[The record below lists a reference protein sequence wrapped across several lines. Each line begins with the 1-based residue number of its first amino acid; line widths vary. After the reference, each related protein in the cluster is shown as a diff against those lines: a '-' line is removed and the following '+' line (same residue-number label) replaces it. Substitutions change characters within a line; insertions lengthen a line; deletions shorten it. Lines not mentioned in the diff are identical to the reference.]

1 MTKRITLPN
10 ILAIAAALLIVG
22 SLLKPWWSLD
32 IEVIGKTYIYP
43 YIIRGPATEVIGYR
57 KTAQMPLLTGF
68 LVACIVLALIGSVL
82 KKKAGRIVL
91 LLAGVFASL
100 AAWRFYVRAADIAS
114 RYHMTVQGHAVARWM
129 AFSPLRVAGKLE
141 PGFWMVLAGAGLC
154 FVAALLHGKF
164 RPSQAKATE
173 VPADGAPAPK

>member
-1 MTKRITLPN
+1 MKRKITLPN

-22 SLLKPWWSLD
+22 SLLYPWWSLE

-68 LVACIVLALIGSVL
+68 LIACIALALIGSVL
-82 KKKAGRIVL
+82 RKTAGRIVL
-91 LLAGVFASL
+91 CLAGLFASL
-100 AAWRFYVRAADIAS
+100 AAWRFYMRAADIAS

-129 AFSPLRVAGKLE
+129 AFSPLKVAGKLE
-141 PGFWMVLAGAGLC
+141 PGFYMVIAGAVVC
-154 FVAALLHGKF
+154 FLAALLHGVF
-164 RPSQAKATE
+164 RPSPAKAKD
-173 VPADGAPAPK
+173 VPADGTQP